1 MPSLLS
7 RLIGAV
13 APPRE
18 TKYSR
23 AAKLLAMHALG
34 QPHWSARNSTV
45 LTREGYERNA
55 VCHRCVRMVA
65 EAAASVPWLI
75 YEGREEAIDHPL
87 ISLIERPN
95 PLDTSASFIEAIC
108 ANLLLYGNAYVESVL
123 IDEELRELYA
133 LRPDRMSIEAGRNG
147 WPAAFIYR
155 ALGQEARYEMRG
167 EGIEP
172 ILHIKFF
179 NPLDDYYGFPPLAA
193 AQVALDTHNAASF
206 WNKALLDNSARP
218 SGALVYAGPEG
229 AHLTDEQFS
238 RLKEE
243 LEENFSGATNAGRP
257 LLLEGGLDWKALSLS
272 PKDMDFT
279 ESKAGA
285 AREIALAFGVP
296 PLLLGLPGD
305 NTFSN
310 YAEANRAF
318 WRQTVLPLVAR
329 VQKSFHAW
337 LRPGFGSFR
346 LDYNA
351 DRLEALASERAAEWE
366 RVGKAAFLTLDE
378 QREALGYGP
387 APKEAL
393 VAKRDVGLERRY
405 SPEQPRVPAGN
416 SGGGQWTSGGGGG
429 DSGGG
434 FSGARDVGGRVQT
447 AQNTNPNVASDA
459 DNPLTRVQSRRVAG
473 GENVAFNRD
482 HELNRGIESQVHQ
495 VQNRRYD
502 VELAEEEHGPHDG
515 HTIRDH
521 VGKSDE
527 NLKERS
533 ARTRTRVGP
542 LGFWKR
548 RIGTFPSV
556 IAANKLVNSTL
567 SQSPALI
574 EEVASGR
581 VSAATLEAWFLTPTG
596 KEAYA
601 PKFNSNAIIR
611 DTFGV
616 RVLIAHVAG
625 SKRGFKVFTAFPIN
639 DD

>member
-1 MPSLLS
+1 MPSLFS

-13 APPRE
+13 APRE

-65 EAAASVPWLI
+65 EAAASVPWLV
-75 YEGREEAIDHPL
+75 YEGRDEAIDHPL

-108 ANLLLYGNAYVESVL
+108 ANLLLYGNAYIESVV

-296 PLLLGLPGD
+296 PLLLGPPGD

-329 VQKSFHAW
+329 VQKSFQAW
-337 LRPGFGSFR
+337 LQPGFGSFR

-366 RVGKAAFLTLDE
+366 RVGKAAAFLTLDE

-393 VAKRDVGLERRY
+393 FAKRDAALERRY
-405 SPEQPRVPAGN
+405 SPDQPRVPAGN
-416 SGGGQWTSGGGGG
+416 SGAGQWTSGGGGEGVAGAESDAESPSEGRRPLG
-429 DSGGG
+429 DHGPRTGG
-434 FSGARDVGGRVQT
+434 FRSFEI
-447 AQNTNPNVASDA
+447 
-459 DNPLTRVQSRRVAG
+459 AG
-473 GENVAFNRD
+473 GFTPEQLDMSVQDFVSNFCKGSINS
-482 HELNRGIESQVHQ
+482 ELPSQFFSATVKEVLEQ
-495 VQNRRYD
+495 
-502 VELAEEEHGPHDG
+502 A
-515 HTIRDH
+515 
-521 VGKSDE
+521 KS
-527 NLKERS
+527 
-533 ARTRTRVGP
+533 G
-542 LGFWKR
+542 
-548 RIGTFPSV
+548 SV
-556 IAANKLVNSTL
+556 AANKCKKLL
-567 SQSPALI
+567 GQDRFRKP
-574 EEVASGR
+574 
-581 VSAATLEAWFLTPTG
+581 
-596 KEAYA
+596 
-601 PKFNSNAIIR
+601 
-611 DTFGV
+611 
-616 RVLIAHVAG
+616 
-625 SKRGFKVFTAFPIN
+625 
-639 DD
+639 

>member
-1 MPSLLS
+1 MLSLLS
-7 RLIGAV
+7 RLIGA
-13 APPRE
+13 APARE

-34 QPHWSARNSTV
+34 QPHWSARNSTT

-65 EAAASVPWLI
+65 EAAASVPWLV

-95 PLDTSASFIEAIC
+95 PFDTSASFIETIC

-123 IDEELRELYA
+123 IDDELRELYA

-229 AHLTDEQFS
+229 AHLTDAQFS

-310 YAEANRAF
+310 YTEANRAF

-329 VQKSFHAW
+329 VQKSFQAW
-337 LRPGFGSFR
+337 LQPGFGTFR

-351 DRLEALASERAAEWE
+351 DRLEALASERASEWE
-366 RVGKAAFLTLDE
+366 RVGKAAFLTRDE

-387 APKEAL
+387 GPKEVL
-393 VAKRDVGLERRY
+393 FAKRDVALERRY
-405 SPEQPRVPAGN
+405 SADQPRVPAGN
-416 SGGGQWTSGGGGG
+416 SDGGRWTSGGGG
-429 DSGGG
+429 SG
-434 FSGARDVGGRVQT
+434 SVRDVGGRVQT
-447 AQNTNPNVASDA
+447 AQNTDPRVASDVDGSITLA
-459 DNPLTRVQSRRVAG
+459 QARGGRGRGGRFSGPGEATPSQLDRLEDTARLAREAETRVREIDPS
-473 GENVAFNRD
+473 
-482 HELNRGIESQVHQ
+482 
-495 VQNRRYD
+495 
-502 VELAEEEHGPHDG
+502 
-515 HTIRDH
+515 
-521 VGKSDE
+521 
-527 NLKERS
+527 
-533 ARTRTRVGP
+533 
-542 LGFWKR
+542 WK
-548 RIGTFPSV
+548 PE
-556 IAANKLVNSTL
+556 
-567 SQSPALI
+567 PALI
-574 EEVASGR
+574 DPNNIEARIARNE
-581 VSAATLEAWFLTPTG
+581 SATRQANARYSEHLRELYGDLALPDQRDSAPRGDLTGPR
-596 KEAYA
+596 A
-601 PKFNSNAIIR
+601 
-611 DTFGV
+611 
-616 RVLIAHVAG
+616 L
-625 SKRGFKVFTAFPIN
+625 
-639 DD
+639 

>member
-7 RLIGAV
+7 RLVGAL
-13 APPRE
+13 APARE
-18 TKYSR
+18 IKYSR

-34 QPHWSARNSTV
+34 QPHWSARNSTT

-65 EAAASVPWLI
+65 EAAASVPWLV
-75 YEGREEAIDHPL
+75 YERREEAIDHPL
-87 ISLIERPN
+87 LHLIERPN

-133 LRPDRMSIEAGRNG
+133 LRPDRMSVEAGRNG
-147 WPAAFIYR
+147 WPAAYVYR

-167 EGIEP
+167 EGVEP

-229 AHLTDEQFS
+229 AHLTDAQFS

-243 LEENFSGATNAGRP
+243 LEENFSGAANAGRP

-310 YAEANRAF
+310 YSEANRAF

-329 VQKSFHAW
+329 VQKSFQAW
-337 LRPGFGSFR
+337 LRPGFGPFR

-351 DRLEALASERAAEWE
+351 DRLEALASERASEWE
-366 RVGKAAFLTLDE
+366 HVGKAAFLTLDE
-378 QREALGYGP
+378 QREAVGYGP

-393 VAKRDVGLERRY
+393 FAKRDIALERRY
-405 SPEQPRVPAGN
+405 RPDQPRVPAGN
-416 SGGGQWTSGGGGG
+416 SGAGQWTSDGVGGGSDWNGSN
-429 DSGGG
+429 DSADSSAVAPR
-434 FSGARDVGGRVQT
+434 FRT
-447 AQNTNPNVASDA
+447 AQN
-459 DNPLTRVQSRRVAG
+459 
-473 GENVAFNRD
+473 ENRD
-482 HELNRGIESQVHQ
+482 RYIVKLN
-495 VQNRRYD
+495 D
-502 VELAEEEHGPHDG
+502 EEDYG
-515 HTIRDH
+515 HTIERH
-521 VGKSDE
+521 VGKSNDE
-527 NLKERS
+527 LLAAIEKERTT
-533 ARTRTRVGP
+533 TRTAVVRVVRYQP
-542 LGFWKR
+542 ALGSFDSKESANDFVNR
-548 RIGTFPSV
+548 V
-556 IAANKLVNSTL
+556 LEANKDLVD
-567 SQSPALI
+567 A
-574 EEVASGR
+574 VAEGKLPG
-581 VSAATLEAWFLTPTG
+581 ATLERIFGYRTG
-596 KEAYA
+596 REAYLA
-601 PKFNSNAIIR
+601 SGISDPVIR
-611 DTFGV
+611 PTFGV
-616 RVLIAHVAG
+616 RVIIHGDRKADKG
-625 SKRGFKVFTAFPIN
+625 YKVRSAFPMN
-639 DD
+639 P

>member
-13 APPRE
+13 APARE

-34 QPHWSARNSTV
+34 QPHWSARNSTT

-65 EAAASVPWLI
+65 EAAASVPWLV

-87 ISLIERPN
+87 ISLVERPN

-155 ALGQEARYEMRG
+155 ALGQEARYDMRG

-172 ILHIKFF
+172 ILHIKLF

-272 PKDMDFT
+272 PKDMDFA

-329 VQKSFHAW
+329 VQKSFQAW
-337 LRPGFGSFR
+337 LQPRFGAFR

-351 DRLEALASERAAEWE
+351 DRLEALAGERAAEWE

-393 VAKRDVGLERRY
+393 VAKRDVALERRY
-405 SPEQPRVPAGN
+405 SPGQPRVPTGN
-416 SGGGQWTSGGGGG
+416 SGGGRWTSSGGGGDRSESN
-429 DSGGG
+429 DSADSSTVAPR
-434 FSGARDVGGRVQT
+434 FRT
-447 AQNTNPNVASDA
+447 AQN
-459 DNPLTRVQSRRVAG
+459 
-473 GENVAFNRD
+473 ENRD
-482 HELNRGIESQVHQ
+482 
-495 VQNRRYD
+495 RYVVKLPD
-502 VELAEEEHGPHDG
+502 EEGYG
-515 HTIRDH
+515 HTIERH
-521 VGKSDE
+521 VGKSDDE
-527 NLKERS
+527 LLARIEKERR
-533 ARTRTRVGP
+533 RTTLGP
-542 LGFWKR
+542 LGSIVDYRPTVGSFDSR
-548 RIGTFPSV
+548 ESANDFVNRV
-556 IAANKLVNSTL
+556 LEANKELVDAVADGKLPEAKLERIFGYQTGREAYL
-567 SQSPALI
+567 
-574 EEVASGR
+574 ASGI
-581 VSAATLEAWFLTPTG
+581 STPV
-596 KEAYA
+596 
-601 PKFNSNAIIR
+601 IR
-611 DTFGV
+611 PTFAV
-616 RVLIAHVAG
+616 RVVISRD
-625 SKRGFKVFTAFPIN
+625 SKAEKGYRVLTAFPIN
-639 DD
+639 PRSRN

>member
-65 EAAASVPWLI
+65 EAAASVPWLV

-87 ISLIERPN
+87 LSLIERPN

-108 ANLLLYGNAYVESVL
+108 ANLLLYGNAYIESVL

-155 ALGQEARYEMRG
+155 ALGQEARYETRG

-318 WRQTVLPLVAR
+318 WRQTVLPLVVR
-329 VQKSFHAW
+329 VQKSFQAW

-366 RVGKAAFLTLDE
+366 RVGKAAFLTPDE

-393 VAKRDVGLERRY
+393 FAKRDVGLERRY
-405 SPEQPRVPAGN
+405 SPDQPRVPAGN
-416 SGGGQWTSGGGGG
+416 SGGGRWTSGGGF
-429 DSGGG
+429 SGGG
-434 FSGARDVGGRVQT
+434 SGGARDVGGRVQT
-447 AQNTNPNVASDA
+447 ALNANPNVASDA
-459 DNPLTRVQSRRVAG
+459 DNPIARAQSRRVAG

-527 NLKERS
+527 NLKQRS

-542 LGFWKR
+542 LGFWKP
-548 RIGTFPSV
+548 RIGSFHSLT
-556 IAANKLVNSTL
+556 AANKLVSSAL
-567 SQSPALI
+567 SQNAALV
-574 EEVASGR
+574 EEVVKGGR
-581 VSAATLEAWFLTPTG
+581 EAAILEAWFDTPTG
-596 KEAYA
+596 KEAFA
-601 PKFNSNAIIR
+601 PKSNSSTTIR
-611 DTFGV
+611 ETFGV
-616 RVLIAHVAG
+616 RILIRHDGA
-625 SKRGFKVFTAFPIN
+625 SPRGFRIFTAFPIN
-639 DD
+639 RD